1 MGGAHPFGRQ
11 RFGAHCCVRGGDG
24 EPVPGEVVGGRVQ
37 EGGSKAGTT
46 ECVSVGC
53 PCGTRVRTISHTRTH
68 DLTHAARAHTRTHTR
83 AAYAETAPHGRRRN
97 YVGVVR
103 KLTWSGVVHG

>member
-37 EGGSKAGTT
+37 EWGSKAGTM

-53 PCGTRVRTISHTRTH
+53 PLGTHVRTISHTRTQ
-68 DLTHAARAHTRTHTR
+68 DLTHAARAHTRTHVPHTQALHTLR
-83 AAYAETAPHGRRRN
+83 LHPMGAAVT
-97 YVGVVR
+97 
-103 KLTWSGVVHG
+103 T